1 MRLAQNPG
9 NMLDIRRAFANV
21 PTSALLKNWNRIEIG
36 TSNSFET
43 LRAHALR
50 TAFCEWALAVDH
62 VNALACDAH
71 DSDSS
76 NAGPDAQESVGKDN
90 FPLALSLPLTLN
102 TWPAEGRSDEGPT
115 KLDEPPEDRAKCQCW
130 CGCRRQPGQGCR
142 RHCPNCSSLVGPGCC
157 WTTDEIGLCHEC
169 YRRRPGL

>member
-21 PTSALLKNWNRIEIG
+21 STSALLKNSNCIEVG
-36 TSNSFET
+36 TSNSFEA

-50 TAFCEWALAVDH
+50 TAFPEWALAVDH

-76 NAGPDAQESVGKDN
+76 NAGPDAPSVIV
-90 FPLALSLPLTLN
+90 
-102 TWPAEGRSDEGPT
+102 E
-115 KLDEPPEDRAKCQCW
+115 
-130 CGCRRQPGQGCR
+130 
-142 RHCPNCSSLVGPGCC
+142 
-157 WTTDEIGLCHEC
+157 
-169 YRRRPGL
+169 